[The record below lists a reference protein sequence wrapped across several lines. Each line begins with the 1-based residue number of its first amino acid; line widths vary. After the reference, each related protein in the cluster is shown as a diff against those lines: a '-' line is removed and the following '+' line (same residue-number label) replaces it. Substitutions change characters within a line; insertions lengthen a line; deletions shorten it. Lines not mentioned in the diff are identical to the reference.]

1 MTNFQLVIQKF
12 ELISFAEIK
21 KEQKKT
27 KDFIFPFYFLLY
39 VLIIE
44 SHSEGKQK

>member
-1 MTNFQLVIQKF
+1 MTNFQLVIRKF

-21 KEQKKT
+21 KEQKKQKT
-27 KDFIFPFYFLLY
+27 SFFRSILC